1 MANYADHVFNLT
13 DLVVASIL
21 ANGNINTVSI
31 RFGEGSKLTFQ
42 VKSDGDMI
50 KAYGMASRKATIP
63 THIEGEIEFASF
75 DKDAYAVV
83 TGITAVEAGLTPNRI
98 GTMKFL
104 GGGAG
109 LPYFAM
115 VGAMA
120 ADDGG
125 NEHVGLYKVKLDSLP
140 EYNSEMNKY
149 VLYNAKFTGVVKNT
163 TTRELYVVKINET
176 SVAVPADVTTIFA

>member
-13 DLVVASIL
+13 DLVVAPIL
-21 ANGNINTVSI
+21 ASGAISAVSV
-31 RFGEGSKLTFQ
+31 RFGEGSKLSFQ
-42 VKSDGDMI
+42 VKADGDMI
-50 KAYGMASRKATIP
+50 KAYGTASRKATIP
-63 THIEGEIEFASF
+63 THVEGEIEFASL

-83 TGITAVEAGLTPNRI
+83 AGVTAVEAGLTPNRVS
-98 GTMKFL
+98 TMKFL
-104 GGGAG
+104 AGGAG

-125 NEHVGLYKVKLDSLP
+125 NEHVGLYKVKLDTLP

-149 VLYNAKFTGVVKNT
+149 VLYNAKFTAVVKNT
-163 TTRELYVVKINET
+163 ISRELYVVKINET
-176 SVAVPADVTTIFA
+176 AVAVPADINTIFA